1 MKSAEATDL
10 KSEGNELTP
19 HEQWLRRQEFV
30 RHMREN
36 PSKHDAEW
44 WDRLRADMA
53 EEGVHFGS
61 E

>member
-1 MKSAEATDL
+1 MKAAESKEQ
-10 KSEGNELTP
+10 KSRARDVTL
-19 HEQWLRRQEFV
+19 HDQWLRRQEFV
-30 RHMREN
+30 RHIREN